1 MAQINR
7 ILGLGMFD
15 SIEEAIEEIAQGR
28 MIIVVDD
35 EDRENEGD
43 FVMAADK
50 ITAEAVNF
58 MALNGRG
65 IICTPLT
72 PKRAAK
78 LELNLMVDNNNS
90 VHETAFTVSVDC
102 ADGGTGISAHDRY
115 ETIRLLSSEETHPKD
130 LVRPGHIFPLIA
142 KPGGVLQR
150 AGHTE
155 AAVDLAVLAGL
166 NPVGVICEIMDDD
179 GTMARRDRLIELA
192 QKWKIKIVT
201 IKDLIE
207 YRRSHAID
215 LDSDSPIHIERTS
228 QIDFPNKY
236 GKDFSLHMFEASSG
250 HHVAITKG
258 EIDPERPT
266 LVRVHSECFTG
277 DIFGSLRCEC
287 GKQLE
292 SAMEQIAREDSGVL
306 VYLRQEGRGIG
317 LPNKIKA
324 YTLQDNGADT
334 VEANTMLGFKD
345 DLRDYGVGAQ
355 ILKSLGVRKFKL
367 LTNNPR
373 KIVGL
378 EGHDLELVERV
389 PLEVTPNDVN
399 FDYLKTKRDKLGHI
413 LGFLD

>member
-1 MAQINR
+1 
-7 ILGLGMFD
+7 MFD
-15 SIEEAIEEIAQGR
+15 KIEEAIEEIKAGK
-28 MIIVVDD
+28 MVIVVDD

-43 FVMAADK
+43 FIMAADF
-50 ITAEAVNF
+50 ITPEAVNF
-58 MALNGRG
+58 MAVKGRG

-72 PKRAAK
+72 PTIASN
-78 LELNLMVDNNNS
+78 LELNLMVNQNDS

-102 ADGGTGISAHDRY
+102 ADGGTGISAADRSRTIELLNKP
-115 ETIRLLSSEETHPKD
+115 ETKPVELA
-130 LVRPGHIFPLIA
+130 RPGHIFPLIA

-155 AAVDLAVLAGL
+155 AAVDLAVLAGC

-192 QKWKIKIVT
+192 NEWKLKIVT

-207 YRRSHAID
+207 FRRSN
-215 LDSDSPIHIERTS
+215 HIPDQETPEQQVVETS

-236 GKDFSLHMFEASSG
+236 GDFKLHMFETKLGSG
-250 HHVAITKG
+250 SHHVAMTKG
-258 EIDPERPT
+258 KIDPEKPV

-292 SAMEQIAREDSGVL
+292 SAMEQIEKAGCGVL

-324 YTLQDNGADT
+324 YALQDEGYDT
-334 VEANTMLGFKD
+334 VEANNKLGFKD
-345 DLRDYGVGAQ
+345 DLREYGIGAQ
-355 ILKSLGVRKFKL
+355 ILKNLGVKKFKL

-373 KIVGL
+373 KIIGL
-378 EGHDLELVERV
+378 EGFDLELVERV
-389 PLEVTPNDVN
+389 PLEIEPNKVN
-399 FDYLKTKRDKLGHI
+399 YEYLKAKKDKLGHYSNNI
-413 LGFLD
+413 K

>member
-1 MAQINR
+1 
-7 ILGLGMFD
+7 MFNT
-15 SIEEAIEEIAQGR
+15 IEEAIEEIKVGK
-28 MIIVVDD
+28 MVIVVDD

-43 FVMAADK
+43 FIMAADF
-50 ITAEAVNF
+50 ITPEAVNF
-58 MALNGRG
+58 MAVKGRG

-72 PKRAAK
+72 PTIANN
-78 LELNLMVDNNNS
+78 LELNLMVNQNDS

-102 ADGGTGISAHDRY
+102 ADGGTGISAADRSK
-115 ETIRLLSSEETHPKD
+115 TIKLLNQSKTQPSE
-130 LVRPGHIFPLIA
+130 LARPGHIFPLIA

-155 AAVDLAVLAGL
+155 AAVDLAVLAGC

-192 QKWKIKIVT
+192 SEWGLKLVT

-207 YRRSHAID
+207 YRRNH
-215 LDSDSPIHIERTS
+215 HIPDQETPSEQVSETS

-236 GKDFSLHMFEASSG
+236 GDFKLYMFETKLGSKT
-250 HHVAITKG
+250 HHVAMTKG
-258 EIDPERPT
+258 KIDPEEPV

-292 SAMEQIAREDSGVL
+292 SAMEQIEKAGQGVL

-324 YTLQDNGADT
+324 YSLQDEGYDT
-334 VEANTMLGFKD
+334 VEANHKLGFKD
-345 DLRDYGVGAQ
+345 DLREYGIGAQ
-355 ILKSLGVRKFKL
+355 ILKSLGVKKFKL

-373 KIVGL
+373 KIIGL
-378 EGHDLELVERV
+378 EGFDLELVERV
-389 PLEVTPNDVN
+389 PLEIEPNKRN
-399 FDYLKTKRDKLGHI
+399 YEYLKAKKDKLGHYLNNI
-413 LGFLD
+413 K